1 MSKVDKDSVIK
12 ELEQLISEQVNPRTV
27 NIDKLSVE
35 EILEI
40 INDEDKK
47 VAYAV
52 ERELPNIAKA
62 VRAMIKALKSGGRIF
77 YVGAG
82 TSGRLGIVDRA
93 ELISTFGMNK
103 SKVIAILAGGTKAV
117 FGPSEMAEDSE
128 ENGAKSMKRYKVCSK
143 DVVIGISASGRTP
156 YVIGALKEARRRGA
170 VTVAITVNPNARMI
184 KHSDIVICPIVGPE
198 VIMGSTRMKA
208 GTAQKMILTMM
219 STAVMIKLGRVK
231 GNLMT
236 NLLPISTK
244 LRERAKRI
252 VSMLAKVDYETATR
266 YLEATGYDI
275 KATILMIDTK
285 ASYEEVVK
293 ALRKVG
299 GDIGKAREIIL
310 ESMRSRAR
318 SF

>member
-1 MSKVDKDSVIK
+1 MSSTSKSDVLK

-35 EILEI
+35 EILRL

-62 VRAMIKALKSGGRIF
+62 VEAMIKALKSGGRVF
-77 YVGAG
+77 YIGAG

-93 ELISTFGMNK
+93 ELISTFGMDR
-103 SKVIAILAGGTKAV
+103 SKVIAILAGGTKAI
-117 FGPSEMAEDSE
+117 FGPSEMAEDNE
-128 ENGAKSMKRYKVCSK
+128 ENGAKAMKRYRVSSK

-156 YVIGALKEARRRGA
+156 YVLGSLKEARKRGA
-170 VTVAITVNPNARMI
+170 ITIAITVNPNAKMI
-184 KHSDIVICPIVGPE
+184 RYSDIVICPIVGPE

-219 STAVMIKLGRVK
+219 STTVMIKLGRVK

-244 LRERAKRI
+244 LKERAKDRK
-252 VSMLAKVDYETATR
+252 S
-266 YLEATGYDI
+266 
-275 KATILMIDTK
+275 
-285 ASYEEVVK
+285 VV
-293 ALRKVG
+293 
-299 GDIGKAREIIL
+299 
-310 ESMRSRAR
+310 
-318 SF
+318 